1 MKNRVIVKKTVKE
14 VLHKDKLVKKE
25 FLDFYLKN
33 KTGEHW
39 LFQQEFSKGVYER
52 FMDGRAEGEILSF
65 AKWDRNKRLNNTI
78 NRIPREIHH
87 VQKYIMEEEC
97 AA

>member
-1 MKNRVIVKKTVKE
+1 MKNRVIITKAVKE
-14 VLHKDKLVKKE
+14 VKENDRLVQK
-25 FLDFYLKN
+25 
-33 KTGEHW
+33 
-39 LFQQEFSKGVYER
+39 EFSKGVYEW